1 MVEIIRGGNIQAD
14 LFNRM
19 TLNSISKLQKDLQLR
34 SFNDSAA
41 ATAAAATDENL
52 MQNMPLVNSF
62 FPFSRNSGDSN
73 ELTDLLAMSHEM
85 LTEGSIFD
93 GLSEQQD

>member
-34 SFNDSAA
+34 SYNDSSA
-41 ATAAAATDENL
+41 AAAATDENL

-62 FPFSRNSGDSN
+62 FPFSRNAGDSN